1 VVTLDKIRLI
11 AGLAVACLTAG
22 GPALAQ
28 RAIVVA
34 STTSTQNSGLFDHIL
49 PKFRAATGIEVRI
62 IAQGTGQALRT
73 AQNGD
78 ADAVLV
84 HDVEAEIKFIADG
97 HGVDRREVMYND
109 FVIVGPNAD
118 PARVRGMKDAAAA
131 AGRIA
136 AAKAAFVSRGDDSG
150 THLAELRL
158 WRAAGIDV
166 RHASATWYRATG
178 SGMGA
183 TLNAAAAM
191 DGYALA
197 DRGTWLAFANKR
209 ALVVVVEGD
218 PRLFNQYSVMLVNPA
233 RHRHVKAADARA
245 FANWLTSPA
254 GQAAIAS
261 FAVGGQQLFFPNA
274 RTPSN

>member
-1 VVTLDKIRLI
+1 MARRVAALLL
-11 AGLAVACLTAG
+11 AGLALG
-22 GPALAQ
+22 EPAAAQ

-34 STTSTQNSGLFDHIL
+34 STTSTQNSGLFDHVL
-49 PKFRAATGIEVRI
+49 PRFRAATGIHVRV

-84 HDVEAEIKFIADG
+84 HDVEAELKFLADG

-109 FVIVGPNAD
+109 FVIVGPDGD
-118 PARVRGMKDAAAA
+118 PANIRGSKDAVAAVT
-131 AGRIA
+131 RIA
-136 AAKAAFVSRGDDSG
+136 GIKAPFVSRGDDSG

-158 WRAAGIDV
+158 WRAAGIGV
-166 RHASATWYRATG
+166 KHASATWYRATG

-209 ALVVVVEGD
+209 ALAILVEGD

-233 RHRHVKAADARA
+233 RHPHVRTADARA
-245 FANWLTSPA
+245 FADWLTSRA
-254 GQAAIAS
+254 GQTAIAGFS
-261 FAVGGQQLFFPNA
+261 VGGQQLFFPNA
-274 RTPSN
+274 RLPSN